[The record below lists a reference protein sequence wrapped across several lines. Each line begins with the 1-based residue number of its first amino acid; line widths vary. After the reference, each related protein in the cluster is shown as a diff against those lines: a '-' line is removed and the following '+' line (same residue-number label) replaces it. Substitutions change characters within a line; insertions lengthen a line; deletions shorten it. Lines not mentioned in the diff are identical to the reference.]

1 MTNKIYMDIDLS
13 LETDSS
19 NLVYI
24 HSETNEEITYETY
37 LKLDEDEQD
46 YYILDCIQHLI
57 QNSTVTEYSRV
68 DISTS
73 E

>member
-1 MTNKIYMDIDLS
+1 MSKVFIDIDLS

-24 HSETNEEITYETY
+24 HSETNEEIFYEDY

-46 YYILDCIQHLI
+46 YYVLDCIQNLI
-57 QNSTVTEYSRV
+57 SNSNITEYSRI
-68 DISTS
+68 DISSS

>member
-1 MTNKIYMDIDLS
+1 MSKVFIDIDLS

-24 HSETNEEITYETY
+24 HSETNEEISYEGY

-46 YYILDCIQHLI
+46 YYILDCIQDLI
-57 QNSTVTEYSRV
+57 SNSNITEYSRI
-68 DISTS
+68 DISSS